1 VLKMND
7 KSFESLGSMM
17 RGGFWLLTATVGLA
31 VALFACDLATRFTT
45 TRIKDILDHPR
56 DYENK
61 EVTVYGTVTGGA
73 SLLVTKYFEI
83 QDDTGSIK
91 VVTDRVLPKKGE
103 KLRVTGRMESIE
115 FGSERAIVIRE
126 KKEKAD

>member
-1 VLKMND
+1 MNR
-7 KSFESLGSMM
+7 KSFGSLCNSTQ
-17 RGGFWLLTATVGLA
+17 RGFWLLTATVGFA
-31 VALFACDLATRFTT
+31 ATLFACDLVNTVTT
-45 TRIKDILDHPR
+45 TRIKDIQDHPR

-73 SLLVTKYFEI
+73 SLLVMKYFEI

-103 KLRVTGRMESIE
+103 KLRVTGRMEAIE
-115 FGSERAIVIRE
+115 LGPERAIVIRE
-126 KKEKAD
+126 RKDKNG

>member
-1 VLKMND
+1 MQH
-7 KSFESLGSMM
+7 
-17 RGGFWLLTATVGLA
+17 RFWLLIVTVGFVLT
-31 VALFACDLATRFTT
+31 LFACDLVNKAST
-45 TRIKDILDHPR
+45 TRIKDIQDHPR

-61 EVTVYGTVTGGA
+61 EVTVYGMVTGGA

-126 KKEKAD
+126 SKEKRE